1 MVSGAFAAMQRDP
14 GAFTG
19 RNDDRCRRPYG
30 QFCTLELDEA
40 AGIVRCTSSR
50 RSPHTKVAS
59 RFGSYFGPTRRGEG
73 NLKLIVFDCDGTLV
87 DSQHMICAAM
97 QRAYDAHGI
106 VCPPRNTVLSIVGL
120 SLREAFDTLG
130 QEEPGFPV
138 DGLIESYKN
147 AFFELRHSPAH
158 QEPLYPGARE
168 NILSLSAREDC
179 ALGIATGKSQ
189 RGVRAI
195 LTHHDLLPHFST
207 IMTADD
213 APSKPD
219 PGMLLN
225 AMRETGAEP
234 HETVMIGDTSYD
246 MQMARAAG
254 VTAIGV
260 NWGYHAPQMLQS
272 SGADIQISDFAELNG
287 VLESLLFSR
296 EIA

>member
-1 MVSGAFAAMQRDP
+1 
-14 GAFTG
+14 
-19 RNDDRCRRPYG
+19 
-30 QFCTLELDEA
+30 
-40 AGIVRCTSSR
+40 
-50 RSPHTKVAS
+50 
-59 RFGSYFGPTRRGEG
+59 
-73 NLKLIVFDCDGTLV
+73 
-87 DSQHMICAAM
+87 MICAAM

-106 VCPPRNTVLSIVGL
+106 VCPPRERVLSIVGL

-130 QEEPGFPV
+130 SGERGFPI
-138 DGLIESYKN
+138 DSMIERYKE

-168 NILSLSAREDC
+168 SILALSAREDC
-179 ALGIATGKSQ
+179 LIGVATGKSQ

-219 PGMLLN
+219 PGMLLK

-234 HETVMIGDTSYD
+234 HDTAMIGDTTYD

-254 VTAIGV
+254 VVAIGV
-260 NWGYHAPQMLQS
+260 DWGYHASEMLHA
-272 SGADIQISDFAELNG
+272 SGAQRVLADFTELG
-287 VLESLLFSR
+287 AALDTLLFAR
-296 EIA
+296 EMA